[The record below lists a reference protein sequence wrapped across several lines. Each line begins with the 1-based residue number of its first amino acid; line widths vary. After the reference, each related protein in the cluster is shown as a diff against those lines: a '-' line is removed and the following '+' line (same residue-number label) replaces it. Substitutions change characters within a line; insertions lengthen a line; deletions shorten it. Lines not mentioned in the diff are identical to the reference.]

1 MSNLLLITPF
11 VLLLVFLM
19 ADFHDS
25 YLWYITFCAV
35 PIIYLCILRH
45 LKSNHELNE
54 EDDTYTF

>member
-11 VLLLVFLM
+11 TLLMVYLM

-25 YLWYITFCAV
+25 YLWYTTFCAV
-35 PIIYLCILRH
+35 PIVYLCILQH
-45 LKSNHELNE
+45 LKQNNELNE

>member
-11 VLLLVFLM
+11 VLLHVYLM

-35 PIIYLCILRH
+35 PIVYLCILRH
-45 LKSNHELNE
+45 LKLNNELNE
-54 EDDTYTF
+54 EDDTHTF

>member
-11 VLLLVFLM
+11 TLLMVFLM

-35 PIIYLCILRH
+35 PCIYLCILQH

>member
-1 MSNLLLITPF
+1 MSNILLITPF
-11 VLLLVFLM
+11 TLLMVYLM

-25 YLWYITFCAV
+25 YLWYITFCSV

-45 LKSNHELNE
+45 LKSNNELNE

>member
-1 MSNLLLITPF
+1 MSNLLLIIPF
-11 VLLLVFLM
+11 VLLMVFLM

-35 PIIYLCILRH
+35 PIVYLCILWH
-45 LKSNHELNE
+45 LKSNNELNE

>member
-11 VLLLVFLM
+11 VLLMVFLM

-35 PIIYLCILRH
+35 PIIYLYILRH
-45 LKSNHELNE
+45 LKLNNELNE